1 MTSFNELMGKTVVGV
16 KAYTLGNV
24 DGVEMDIEKWQVTHL
39 HVSLTD
45 EATRELGFKKPFMG
59 SVKVYVPVS
68 LIQAVGDMITLN
80 KGIKELKDVIEPL
93 K

>member
-24 DGVEMDIEKWQVTHL
+24 NDAEVDMEKWQVTHL
-39 HVSLTD
+39 HVNLTN
-45 EATRELGFKKPFMG
+45 EATRELGFKKPMLG
-59 SVKVYVPVS
+59 SVTVYVPIS
-68 LIQAVGDMITLN
+68 LIQAVGDVVTLN